1 MCTLLSFPPTY
12 SDMESAKGVISV
24 MSQAG
29 LEPDGD
35 TYTTLLC
42 AYAKQGLSQEII
54 STIGIVLLKLV
65 SF

>member
-1 MCTLLSFPPTY
+1 
-12 SDMESAKGVISV
+12 MESAKGVISV